1 MQVFHTAGVP
11 PSSGRINLPTMG
23 CTMKSKRALVN
34 RVKVNAES
42 VKKADFTGVFQ
53 LQGVKEGAYFKIPG
67 RLE

>member
-1 MQVFHTAGVP
+1 
-11 PSSGRINLPTMG
+11 
-23 CTMKSKRALVN
+23 MKSKRALVN